1 MLTVY
6 IGPNGYGKTTKLNN
20 IKKVYDAKEPRNTF
34 MLNSELVLE
43 NEMKD
48 TINDSMMMD
57 YIINDILSDE
67 ETINARTALEQAV
80 DKSIEK
86 NVTSIND
93 ILSYALS
100 FNNKTITKDVLEL
113 RADKEYKKLVKIN
126 ADDLK
131 KSMGSGQKIIFL
143 LSLIKI
149 SKRDNIFLDEPE
161 NHCHPSLIHELA
173 KIINELSKT
182 KKVYLST
189 HSPILLS
196 LLDVEFN
203 QIFVLNDPNF
213 ENEKQID
220 FKDAVC
226 LEKGISIGSMN
237 DKSKTYFDVQTL
249 KCNIKEI
256 HNKAFFESLF
266 SKKVYIVEGI
276 NDELFLKKMLYN
288 YSKQY
293 DDYSIFCSYGKP
305 HMIPFVKI
313 FQQLGIEVVVL
324 YDSDEEKYPDDV
336 NNKNINSW
344 LHNNSKTYCFND
356 NLEHEIK
363 FSKKNDTPEFIRH
376 LDNFNFE
383 KYRELIE

>member
-20 IKKVYDAKEPRNTF
+20 IKKVYDAKESRNTF
-34 MLNSELVLE
+34 MLNSELVIE

-48 TINDSMMMD
+48 TVNDSMMMD

-67 ETINARTALEQAV
+67 ETITARTALEQAV
-80 DKSIEK
+80 DQSIEK

-100 FNNKTITKDVLEL
+100 FNNKTITRDVLEL

-182 KKVYLST
+182 KNVYLST

-196 LLDVEFN
+196 LLDVEFDK
-203 QIFVLNDPNF
+203 IFVLNDSKY

-220 FKDAVC
+220 FEDAIY
-226 LEKGISIGSMN
+226 LENGISIGSMN
-237 DKSKTYFDVQTL
+237 DKSKTYFDIQTL

-256 HNKAFFESLF
+256 HNKNFFESLF

-276 NDELFLKKMLYN
+276 NDELFLKKLLYC

-313 FQQLGIEVVVL
+313 FQQLGIEIVVL
-324 YDSDEEKYPDDV
+324 YDSDEEKKPNDD
-336 NNKNINSW
+336 NNKNINNW
-344 LHNNSKTYCFND
+344 LDNNAKTYRFKD
-356 NLEHEIK
+356 DLEKEIK
-363 FSKKNDTPEFIRH
+363 FSNKNDTPEFIKY
-376 LDNFNFE
+376 LDNFNFKE
-383 KYRELIE
+383 YREVIE

>member
-1 MLTVY
+1 MLNVF
-6 IGPNGYGKTTKLNN
+6 IGPNGYGKTTKLINMKKECD
-20 IKKVYDAKEPRNTF
+20 IKNPGSTF

-67 ETINARTALEQAV
+67 ETVNAKTALEQAV

-100 FNNKTITKDVLEL
+100 FNNKKLSRDVLEL

-182 KKVYLST
+182 KNVYLST

-196 LLDVEFN
+196 LLNVEFEK
-203 QIFVLNDPNF
+203 IYILNDQ
-213 ENEKQID
+213 EYKVEKQIV
-220 FKDAVC
+220 FETAVSN
-226 LEKGISIGSMN
+226 ENGISIGSMN

-249 KCNIKEI
+249 KSNIKEI
-256 HNKAFFESLF
+256 HNKNFFESLF

-276 NDELFLKKMLYN
+276 NDELFLKKLLYC

-313 FQQLGIEVVVL
+313 FKQLGIEVVVL
-324 YDSDEEKYPDDV
+324 YDSDEEKYPNDD

-344 LHNNSKTYCFND
+344 FDSNAKTYRFKD
-356 NLEHEIK
+356 NLEKEIG
-363 FSKKNDTPEFIRH
+363 FSKKNETPIFIDY
-376 LDNFNFE
+376 LDSFSFDNYTDIIN
-383 KYRELIE
+383 

>member
-220 FKDAVC
+220 FKDAVY

-256 HNKAFFESLF
+256 HNKAFFE
-266 SKKVYIVEGI
+266 
-276 NDELFLKKMLYN
+276 
-288 YSKQY
+288 
-293 DDYSIFCSYGKP
+293 
-305 HMIPFVKI
+305 
-313 FQQLGIEVVVL
+313 
-324 YDSDEEKYPDDV
+324 
-336 NNKNINSW
+336 
-344 LHNNSKTYCFND
+344 
-356 NLEHEIK
+356 
-363 FSKKNDTPEFIRH
+363 
-376 LDNFNFE
+376 
-383 KYRELIE
+383 